1 MSIPAPIEA
10 LAAAINAGDYDA
22 FVALFAS
29 DGLVNDWGNIRRGHD
44 GVRSWAHTD
53 AIGAGATMTLRSAV
67 PVADAVPAADAVP
80 VADAVPP
87 QAHRYEIRFDWK
99 SRVFTGDGHGFVTL
113 RDGLITELRL
123 LE

>member
-1 MSIPAPIEA
+1 MPTPAPIEA

-22 FVALFAS
+22 FVALFAP
-29 DGLVNDWGNIRRGHD
+29 DGLVNDWGNIRRGPD

-53 AIGAGATMTLRSAV
+53 AIGAGARMTLRSAV
-67 PVADAVPAADAVP
+67 PVPPAPADVHPPVPS
-80 VADAVPP
+80 
-87 QAHRYEIRFDWK
+87 QAHSPYEIRFDWV

-123 LE
+123 VE